1 MIRKEFIL
9 SEVKYRYPQAKY
21 AIQHPKQ
28 VVNRPLLFES
38 SAHRFSARIIIC
50 FASELDAMKDLNQTD
65 PLFLCIGQPQQNV
78 MDALDLC
85 VLPAT
90 ESPSLLLNFV
100 QRLFDRLDEWRQR
113 LKEVAESSVDVSAL
127 LDCAAGMLQNPL
139 CLCDARSHII
149 SRAERYAE
157 ELSQSNLIASYN
169 LLEEAEEDEQTAEGS
184 VAHLAGVDGP
194 ELAISRFNA
203 GGAQFALVCAAI
215 ERQFYGSD
223 EVVFEHLSGYVKLM
237 LSERKLSVRALRQ
250 NPKNDEIEPYL
261 RALLEKDTQKQGVLD
276 ALSAFGWDGGQ
287 AYCVAAAEA
296 QDGDMRAALLHTLC
310 DRIESVVPNSCA
322 FSYPPVVAIVARLD
336 GDNSEACYDALRE
349 ICSSQAAR
357 IGVCER
363 LNGLELLRERLLLA
377 SDTLRRAS
385 AAGLNFAAFSDI
397 AEEYL
402 CARGVSEYPTEL
414 VCLRSVA
421 EMAAYDNEHE
431 TNYIETAERYV
442 KNRFNAVK
450 TANDLFIHRST
461 FLYRLERIKAQFGLD
476 LDAEMTSPLH
486 LFFSLRMARENSR
499 LPSAT
504 HVTRGD

>member
-1 MIRKEFIL
+1 M
-9 SEVKYRYPQAKY
+9 A
-21 AIQHPKQ
+21 
-28 VVNRPLLFES
+28 
-38 SAHRFSARIIIC
+38 
-50 FASELDAMKDLNQTD
+50 DLNQPD
-65 PLFLCIGQPQQNV
+65 PLFLCIGQPSQSV
-78 MDALDLC
+78 LDALDIC

-90 ESPSLLLNFV
+90 ENASLLLNFV

-113 LKEVAESSVDVSAL
+113 LKEVAESSADVSAL
-127 LDCAAGMLQNPL
+127 LDSAAGMLQNPL
-139 CLCDARSHII
+139 CLCDARGHII

-157 ELSQSNLIASYN
+157 ELRQVDLLSSYN
-169 LLEEAEEDEQTAEGS
+169 LLEEATEDEQTAEGS

-194 ELAISRFNA
+194 ELAISRFTA
-203 GGAQFALVCAAI
+203 GGARFALVCAAS
-215 ERQFYGSD
+215 ERSFYGSD

-261 RALLEKDTQKQGVLD
+261 RALLEEDTQKQEVLA

-296 QDGDMRAALLHTLC
+296 QNGDMRAALLHTLC
-310 DRIESVVPNSCA
+310 DQIESIVPNSCA

-336 GDNSEACYDALRE
+336 GENSEACYATLRE
-349 ICSSQAAR
+349 ICDTKATR

-363 LNGLELLRERLLLA
+363 LNGLELLRERLFLA

-385 AAGLNFAAFSDI
+385 TADLNFASFSDI
-397 AEEYL
+397 AEDYL
-402 CARGVSEYPTEL
+402 CTRGVSEYPSSL
-414 VCLRSVA
+414 VCLRCVA
-421 EMAAYDNEHE
+421 EMAAYDSEHE

-486 LFFSLRMARENSR
+486 LFFSLRLAKESNR
-499 LPSAT
+499 LSSVS
-504 HVTRGD
+504 HITRGD